1 MIQNSI
7 KTVPLIDG
15 ESSSITSFSQLVKD
29 RDTARHNNTKSP
41 ATRGVSLMWQ
51 GRKDVAVPFALREVF
66 LVKLH
71 EIGGGKIALFLSE

>member
-15 ESSSITSFSQLVKD
+15 ESSSIASFSQLAKD

-41 ATRGVSLMWQ
+41 ATRGVSLM
-51 GRKDVAVPFALREVF
+51 
-66 LVKLH
+66 
-71 EIGGGKIALFLSE
+71 